1 MTHRTHSIWPSV
13 YNACMAAALLTL
25 SGCGLLPKG
34 HVDLDVSSKDRGV
47 ASWYGAD
54 FHGRLAADGRP
65 FDMYALTAAHR
76 SLPLGS
82 VVRVLNVRNGRSV
95 VVRIT
100 DRGPYAPGR
109 VIDLS
114 YAAASRLGIAKQ
126 GLAPVILDVVGE
138 ARLLAQWNQSAREP
152 LGRAVEGPTAGP
164 WQVEGGREPGDGAN
178 GGPKL
183 HDVWGLPRQ
192 RRVADVLAA
201 NHYVD
206 RRVAVLLMV

>member
-1 MTHRTHSIWPSV
+1 MMHRIHF
-13 YNACMAAALLTL
+13 ACPIAHPIYLAVVLLAL

-82 VVRVLNVRNGRSV
+82 VVRVLNVTNGRSV

-100 DRGPYAPGR
+100 DRGPYAIGR

-114 YAAASRLGIAKQ
+114 YAAAGQIGIVKQ
-126 GLAPVILDVVGE
+126 GLAPVILDVVSEG
-138 ARLLAQWNQSAREP
+138 RLLAQWNQNRREREG
-152 LGRAVEGPTAGP
+152 LAVEGPAP
-164 WQVEGGREPGDGAN
+164 WPWHVEGGRAPRDGASN
-178 GGPKL
+178 GVKL
-183 HDVWGLPRQ
+183 HDVWGVPRQ

-206 RRVAVLLMV
+206 RRVAALLMT

>member
-1 MTHRTHSIWPSV
+1 MMPRTHFIWPLAHHV
-13 YNACMAAALLTL
+13 YVAIVFLTL

-54 FHGRLAADGRP
+54 FHGRLAADGRA

-82 VVRVLNVRNGRSV
+82 VVRVLNAANGRSV

-100 DRGPYAPGR
+100 DRGPYAAGR

-114 YAAASRLGIAKQ
+114 YGAAARIGIVKQ
-126 GLAPVILDVVGE
+126 GLAPVILDVVSEGH
-138 ARLLAQWNQSAREP
+138 LLAQWNQSKREP
-152 LGRAVEGPTAGP
+152 ESLFVEEEAPRTWHVKGDVPQGMAPPTGSSSTMCGAC
-164 WQVEGGREPGDGAN
+164 PGNDAL
-178 GGPKL
+178 PMSSPQITMWT
-183 HDVWGLPRQ
+183 DGLPCCW
-192 RRVADVLAA
+192 
-201 NHYVD
+201 
-206 RRVAVLLMV
+206 